1 MRMKIGMKREEGIF
15 VNGYGWERN
24 EETRYIYIVQ
34 NSKEFFIH
42 ISKRTKIFI

>member
-1 MRMKIGMKREEGIF
+1 MDMDEKEMKKLDI
-15 VNGYGWERN
+15 
-24 EETRYIYIVQ
+24 YIYIYVVQ